1 MWTRFIRGTP
11 RFSERRRGRV
21 LTKRRT
27 RRVKRETGGEG
38 WEIAEAFDC
47 RRGALTP
54 RLRDGVNDNARGE
67 GTHPACKKN
76 TARLRRERFAPLVA
90 VKAMH
95 TRAFMVCMAGLFLA
109 VSLRVASAAAPEGAE
124 ALVLIIG
131 DQHSA
136 YERTAQLVGRVDRLR
151 AEHPGLPMAM
161 LIDGDVFEHGNVV
174 ARRSAGEIDFAM
186 FAALARRLPTVL
198 NLGNHDPE
206 FHDVAE
212 AVKRIQA
219 TGVTVVSNIVDRT
232 NGALFV
238 PATTRLKLGRHD
250 AVIVG
255 VTTDLLATFRIPVRP
270 AIDLAEPVGWA
281 RKNFPALLAQAPIR
295 IVLSHA
301 GLTADRELL
310 PLVPDGT
317 LVAGAHDHIR
327 FVYQAG
333 RTAYVHSGSW
343 NEFLTLAYLQVGSDG
358 PHWKILQQ
366 KIEPDEVAD
375 PELAEFIRTT
385 STKHLTREDR
395 AVVGFSER
403 NLSPDEAALF
413 AVRALRRA
421 AGVDAA
427 FVGRTTFGAGVSA
440 GPVTRAAF
448 DAWVRFDG
456 TTHVGEVNGTQLQ
469 ALMEGAN
476 ETPDTPFAQRRGD
489 YLVAEGPV
497 QIVPEKLYRIAV
509 ADWVVR
515 NSRLYLGSLQIAF
528 SERVDLKLKP
538 IVADALEK
546 TATPPDPK

>member
-1 MWTRFIRGTP
+1 
-11 RFSERRRGRV
+11 
-21 LTKRRT
+21 
-27 RRVKRETGGEG
+27 
-38 WEIAEAFDC
+38 
-47 RRGALTP
+47 
-54 RLRDGVNDNARGE
+54 
-67 GTHPACKKN
+67 
-76 TARLRRERFAPLVA
+76 
-90 VKAMH
+90 MH
-95 TRAFMVCMAGLFLA
+95 TRALMVRLTGLFLA
-109 VSLRVASAAAPEGAE
+109 LSLRAASAAASEGAE
-124 ALVLIIG
+124 ALVLMIG

-174 ARRSAGEIDFAM
+174 AWRSAGEIDFAM

-198 NLGNHDPE
+198 NLGNHEPE

-219 TGVTVVSNIVDRT
+219 TGVTVVSNIVNRT
-232 NGALFV
+232 NGELFV
-238 PATTRLKLGRHD
+238 PAATRLKLGKHE

-270 AIDLAEPVGWA
+270 TIDLAEPVAWA
-281 RKNFPALLAQAPIR
+281 RKNFPALLAQASIR

-301 GLTADRELL
+301 GLAADRGLI

-327 FVYQAG
+327 FVHYAG

-343 NEFLTLAYLQVGSDG
+343 NEFLTLAYLYVGSDG
-358 PHWKILQQ
+358 PRWEIRQQ
-366 KIEPDEVAD
+366 KIELDEVAD
-375 PELAEFIRTT
+375 PKLTDLIRTT
-385 STKHLTREDR
+385 STKHLTPEDR

-403 NLSPDEAALF
+403 SFSPDEAALF

-440 GPVTRAAF
+440 GPVTRAEF

-456 TTHVGEVNGTQLQ
+456 TTHVGEVNGAQLRT
-469 ALMEGAN
+469 LIEGAN
-476 ETPDTPFAQRRGD
+476 ETPDTPFAQRHGD
-489 YLVAEGPV
+489 YLVAEGPAE
-497 QIVPEKLYRIAV
+497 IEREKVYRIAV

-515 NSRLYLGSLQIAF
+515 NSRLYLGSVQIAF
-528 SERVDLKLKP
+528 SERADLKLKS
-538 IVADALEK
+538 IVAAALEK
-546 TATPPDPK
+546 TAEARQSK